1 MHSSHDRGSTLRK
14 LVTLLV
20 LLAGIPGVL
29 QAAELSLVN
38 VDILG
43 RNISEDIDYF
53 SATSL
58 DTIYPVYV
66 GTGVQK
72 GKISSV
78 LIIYPPDIGFNT
90 VKSELNKAYHEYQQ
104 PPQGSAQSPLA
115 IWHLPNKI
123 EIQMQMNEKGT
134 VEVTFLT
141 NESFEW

>member
-1 MHSSHDRGSTLRK
+1 MHSSHDRGSALKK
-14 LVTLLV
+14 LVILLV

-29 QAAELSLVN
+29 KAAELSLLN

-43 RNISEDIDYF
+43 RNISESIEYF

-58 DTIYPVYV
+58 DTIYPAYV
-66 GTGVQK
+66 GTGIHK

-78 LIIYPPDIGFNT
+78 LMIYPPDIGFDT
-90 VKSELNKAYHEYQQ
+90 VKLELNKAYHQYQQ
-104 PPQGSAQSPLA
+104 PPQQSAHSPLA

-123 EIQMQMNEKGT
+123 EVQMQMNEKGA